1 GNVVGVVIGGVF
13 ALVAGNHPLVM
24 WAALPIAIFVA
35 AYAATAVSFAA
46 SQAAFTINLILCFNP
61 ISPAGWQVGL
71 VRIEDLAVGAAI
83 SLVVGLL
90 LWPRGARRELARSL
104 AVFYRAVIAYL
115 DRTLDRVLG
124 YEPPSEQAKRS

>member
-1 GNVVGVVIGGVF
+1 GTVTGWVIGGVF
-13 ALVAGNHPLVM
+13 AILAGNQPLVM
-24 WAALPIAIFVA
+24 WAARPIAIFLA
-35 AYAATAVSFAA
+35 AYAATAVGFAA
-46 SQAAFTINLILCFNP
+46 SQAAFTINLIVIFNL

-90 LWPRGARRELARSL
+90 LWPRGARRELARSM

-115 DRTLDRVLG
+115 HRTLDRFLG
-124 YEPPSEQAKRS
+124 YEPPAGAAA